1 MLSRRI
7 TFRAVVVSWILGAI
21 LFLVPLATV
30 LADGGGTYFPR

>member
-7 TFRAVVVSWILGAI
+7 SFRAVIFSWILGAI

-30 LADGGGTYFPR
+30 LADGGGTFYPR